1 MQMRVTVKGM
11 NIEEQSR
18 ELGQQVSSLLYNT
31 LNSIAEVI
39 AQTSPVDS
47 GTYARNHEVA
57 LRSGSF
63 TPDVIR
69 DPDAPRL
76 SRGAAVDVEAAR
88 AAGLAGMKA
97 DIDAFGLVNNAGRQ
111 LGSIAYTEQ
120 NFVFRNPVTYA
131 SKVEELDG
139 VYALAK
145 REVGNAIAESVA
157 KVRKL

>member
-97 DIDAFGLVNNAGRQ
+97 DIDGFGLLNNAGQIRS
-111 LGSIAYTEQ
+111 LADAEQ

-131 SKVEELDG
+131 SKVEERDG

-145 REVGNAIAESVA
+145 REVGNAIADSVA